1 MNLKS
6 SYVKSWLEEEI
17 KENTVAFVMQ
27 QTEAEIVEK
36 IIADN
41 PELKKKQRFDLENL
55 ETVEN
60 IRCLATAEYIIA
72 DVELPTFFSKREG
85 QTYIFISYT
94 KEWNANLTRLL
105 LHADYII
112 EHEGS
117 LELPKNMKTIIDGQI
132 VPPNDYTFI
141 KRREQ
146 LATSKAK
153 KNIVM
158 YCGGFKNNGI
168 TSSALN
174 LMKNLNKDKYQIIV
188 IEQEKLPYYEAL
200 NFKKIPEHVIKIQIP
215 GNINIAH
222 DEEEVFLDFHC
233 HPLEHLMKNGP
244 TDFLTDEIK
253 TIYQREL
260 QRVLGNTEIDI
271 ALDFDGYFKYWTL
284 LLASSNSPRKIIY
297 QHNEMM
303 QEYSKKLGK
312 AYKHRADLNIIFPL
326 YNYFDVIVSVAKQT
340 GEVNKQHLEHVVQDT
355 SKMTYIHNSIDYEA
369 ILSSAKED
377 NDIEIPSD
385 TFNFVTMGRLS
396 PEKNHRGL
404 IKAFKQLQEKH
415 ADTQLF
421 IIGLG
426 ELEEELKKYT
436 SELGL
441 EDKVHILGQLENPF
455 PIINACDAFVLSSI
469 HEGQPMVLLEC
480 LVLEKPIVSTNIP
493 GCYSILKDGYGLL
506 VDKSTEGLVEGMEK
520 LLLGYDDFKK
530 FDYKAYNK
538 EAVKMLEEVLEGK

>member
-27 QTEAEIVEK
+27 QTAAEIVEK

-41 PELKKKQRFDLENL
+41 PELKKKQRFDLEKL

-132 VPPNDYTFI
+132 VPSNNYTFI

-244 TDFLTDEIK
+244 TGFLTDEIK

-260 QRVLGNTEIDI
+260 QRVLGNIEIDI

-312 AYKHRADLNIIFPL
+312 AYKHRSDLNIIFPL

-396 PEKNHRGL
+396 PEKT
-404 IKAFKQLQEKH
+404 IK
-415 ADTQLF
+415 
-421 IIGLG
+421 G
-426 ELEEELKKYT
+426 
-436 SELGL
+436 
-441 EDKVHILGQLENPF
+441 
-455 PIINACDAFVLSSI
+455 
-469 HEGQPMVLLEC
+469 
-480 LVLEKPIVSTNIP
+480 
-493 GCYSILKDGYGLL
+493 
-506 VDKSTEGLVEGMEK
+506 
-520 LLLGYDDFKK
+520 
-530 FDYKAYNK
+530 
-538 EAVKMLEEVLEGK
+538 

>member
-17 KENTVAFVMQ
+17 KENTVAFVIQ
-27 QTEAEIVEK
+27 QTEAGTAEK

-41 PELKKKQRFDLENL
+41 SELKKKQWFNLENL
-55 ETVEN
+55 ETVES
-60 IRCLATAEYIIA
+60 IKYLATAEYIIA

-94 KEWNANLTRLL
+94 KEWSANLIRLL

-112 EHEGS
+112 EREGS
-117 LELPKNMKTIIDGQI
+117 LELPKNIKTIIGGQI
-132 VPPNDYTFI
+132 LPPNDYTFI
-141 KRREQ
+141 ERREQ
-146 LATSKAK
+146 PATLKDK

-222 DEEEVFLDFHC
+222 DEEEAFLDFHC

-244 TDFLTDEIK
+244 TGFLTDEIK

-260 QRVLGNTEIDI
+260 QRVLGNIEIDI

-340 GEVNKQHLEHVVQDT
+340 GKVNKQHLEHVVQDT

-377 NDIEIPSD
+377 NEIEIPSD

-396 PEKNHRGL
+396 PEKNHKGL